1 MWLILTHAVCF
12 IPLRCMLQGSLWS
25 PSASAPPP
33 VLCHGLP
40 LWGLCFSWGAS
51 GYRCRLSSV
60 MASHVGDSVPNQAP
74 QWCNRRK
81 GRSFKHCLG
90 SPCSN
95 KHSMHLQQRLV
106 RVSIWKIQTVN
117 LLMLQVVP
125 DAAAHC
131 LCSYF
136 RCCAYGWALY
146 RERRGGRARE
156 WIRCLKLDTVK
167 PLLA

>member
-1 MWLILTHAVCF
+1 MQFRNSKSSAMWLILTHAVCF
-12 IPLRCMLQGSLWS
+12 IPLRCMLQGSLCLGV
-25 PSASAPPP
+25 PQPLHLP
-33 VLCHGLP
+33 LHGLP
-40 LWGLCFSWGAS
+40 LWGLCFSWGAP

-60 MASHVGDSVPNQAP
+60 MASHVGDSVPNQTP

-106 RVSIWKIQTVN
+106 RVSIWKIHTVN

-136 RCCAYGWALY
+136 RCCAYGWAL
-146 RERRGGRARE
+146 
-156 WIRCLKLDTVK
+156 
-167 PLLA
+167 